1 MRSAIERAGDLLNM
15 QTRSPF
21 KMPNLL
27 GLLKSRGFSGLAEA
41 PARFLVVLF
50 LSLMLLV
57 ILSGVHHH
65 SKETYIDNPNEQ
77 VISATAFVKTFPE
90 IKETASYVDLGL
102 YLDSLYQLDMSQLTF
117 KARGWLWY
125 KWTKAPLIEGK
136 FDPGQLGSF
145 NFNSLDQ
152 KDVYEQISSKV
163 HVTDADDQGETTHWN
178 ETAFDVKLAAPS
190 ISLKNYPF
198 DHQRLSI
205 LVTDPVHETVDLMYR
220 IQQFRLPPNLFNI
233 SGYKLDGISYA
244 DQVRVYTSNFEDSSN
259 VSMKDGTADT
269 QSQAAF
275 NIFISRN
282 GLTSVLQYVL
292 PIFVVSFLAVSVV
305 GLGLDYWEAKITTPP
320 AAILSLIFLQNT
332 FGQDLPR
339 ISYMTSMDLMF
350 LMAYL
355 VCILSFTDALFDCLF
370 SDSKKYHGLYGKLAC
385 AALALSPL
393 IMKVWLS
400 IPI

>member
-1 MRSAIERAGDLLNM
+1 MMSAIERASNLLNM

-21 KMPNLL
+21 KMRNLL
-27 GLLKSRGFSGLAEA
+27 GLLKSRRLSGLAEA

-57 ILSGVHHH
+57 IFSGVHHR
-65 SKETYIDNPNEQ
+65 SKKTYIDNPNEQ
-77 VISATAFVKTFPE
+77 VISASAFVKTFPE
-90 IKETASYVDLGL
+90 IKETAAYVDLGL

-125 KWTKAPLIEGK
+125 NWKKAPLIEGK
-136 FDPGQLGSF
+136 FDPGPLGSF

-259 VSMKDGTADT
+259 VSLKNGTADT

-282 GLTSVLQYVL
+282 ALTSVLQYVL

-305 GLGLDYWEAKITTPP
+305 GLRLEYWEAKITTPP

-350 LMAYL
+350 LIAYL
-355 VCILSFTDALFDCLF
+355 VCILSFTDGLFDCLF
-370 SDSKKYHGLYGKLAC
+370 GDSKKYRGLYGKLAC
-385 AALALSPL
+385 TALALSPL
-393 IMKVWLS
+393 IVKVWLS